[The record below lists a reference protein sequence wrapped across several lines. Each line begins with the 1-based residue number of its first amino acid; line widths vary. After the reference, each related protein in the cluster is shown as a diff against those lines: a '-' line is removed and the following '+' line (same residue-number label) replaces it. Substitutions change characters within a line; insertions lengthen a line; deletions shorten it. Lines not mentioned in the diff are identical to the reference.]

1 MSASATDILERAKRN
16 GNGILKAEASEKEPE
31 FPPILWADQVVQ
43 MFPEM
48 RRIIIDGQ
56 LRAGEIMNMIGAP
69 KTKKTLLAMDQ
80 AMAVSLGKCWLELI
94 QTTPAKVLYLD
105 LECHAETLAHRVRD
119 IAAARGVMLSELNG
133 RLGFMSMR
141 GRVTTLE
148 GLRPLMEKIK
158 DDGYGLIYVDAKY
171 RLQASTK
178 GEDQANNN
186 SAETFWYNL
195 LDEFARITGAA
206 FVCVHH
212 DNKGWQANKAITDR
226 GSGAGAQSRAPDA
239 HFTITPHAVDDC
251 YVLEGVVRSFAQP
264 KPVVMRWKYPVFSI
278 DPNLDP
284 NDLRKPGKQTEPED
298 EEPEWTVDA
307 FVDAAFINDKFINKD
322 VVRARAAK
330 AGVPSNR
337 QADQLLALAID
348 ENLVMEQTKV
358 RARSYARFKGEM

>member
-1 MSASATDILERAKRN
+1 MTESPQQLLERMRADRN
-16 GNGILKAEASEKEPE
+16 SRADEAPKPVE
-31 FPPILWADQVVQ
+31 FPPILWADQVVE

-80 AMAVSLGKCWLELI
+80 AMSVSLGRCWLNTI
-94 QTTPAKVLYLD
+94 QTTQAKVLYLD
-105 LECHAETLAHRVRD
+105 LECHAETLARRIRD
-119 IAAARGVMLSELNG
+119 IAAERGVMLPELNG
-133 RLGFMSMR
+133 NLGFMSMR

-158 DDGYGLIYVDAKY
+158 GDGYGLIYIDAKY
-171 RLQASTK
+171 RLQASAK

-186 SAETFWYNL
+186 SAETAWYNL

-212 DNKGWQANKAITDR
+212 DNKGWQAHKAITDR

-239 HFTITPHAVDDC
+239 HFTITPHAEDDC

-264 KPVVMRWKYPVFSI
+264 KPVVMRWQYPVFSI
-278 DPNLDP
+278 DSNLDP
-284 NDLRKPGKQTEPED
+284 SDLRKPGRQTEPED
-298 EEPEWTVDA
+298 EEPDWTADA
-307 FVDAAFINDKFINKD
+307 FVNAVFTNDKFIKKD
-322 VVRARAAK
+322 VVRARATK
-330 AGVPSNR
+330 AGIDSNR
-337 QADQLLALAID
+337 KADQLLALAMD
-348 ENLVMEQTKV
+348 ENLVIEDVKGK
-358 RARSYARFKGEM
+358 AKSYGRFKGEL